1 MAISRP
7 EPTST
12 TATRELWNAGDYS
25 VVSSRVMIAAE
36 ALCETADVRGGRRA
50 LDVACGDG
58 NTALAMA
65 RRDLRVTAVDI
76 VPALVERAQERARF
90 EGLDIEFAVGNA
102 EALDFKDNSFD
113 VVLSSFGVSFAADQ
127 QAVASE
133 LLRVCRP
140 GGRIALANWSPLD
153 FWSELPGVQAKFAP
167 PPPGAPSPMKW
178 GSEEGLRELFRVSA
192 IDRDPSPHIPLPIR
206 DGRALPQC
214 VVAFVLAVRAV
225 GRADWPRS
233 IQRVRAGVRSTGCQV
248 ERGRRRNTRATDDL
262 RRRPHRHSIL
272 TAAVASTRRS
282 LSETW
287 RAGAMFDTDT

>member
-1 MAISRP
+1 MAISKS

-12 TATRELWNAGDYS
+12 AATRELWNAGDYS
-25 VVSSRVMIAAE
+25 VVSSRLMIAAE
-36 ALCETADVRGGRRA
+36 DLCETADVRGGRQA

-90 EGLDIEFAVGNA
+90 EGLDIEFGVGNA
-102 EALDFKDNSFD
+102 EALDLKDNTFD
-113 VVLSSFGVSFAADQ
+113 VVVSSFGVPFAADQ

-153 FWSELPGVQAKFAP
+153 FWSELPGIQAKFAP

-178 GSEEGLRELFRVSA
+178 GSEEGLRELFGSSPSIAIHPRTFRYRFATVDRYLGALLPSYSPFVRLAERIGDEAFSA
-192 IDRDPSPHIPLPIR
+192 FAEELAQLVAKWNHADDGTLVLPM
-206 DGRALPQC
+206 
-214 VVAFVLAVRAV
+214 
-225 GRADWPRS
+225 
-233 IQRVRAGVRSTGCQV
+233 TY
-248 ERGRRRNTRATDDL
+248 
-262 RRRPHRHSIL
+262 
-272 TAAVASTRRS
+272 AVA
-282 LSETW
+282 LI
-287 RAGAMFDTDT
+287 DTPS